1 MHEENI
7 LRIVIER
14 WRKKELSLHF
24 NQKVHK
30 ENTKKNEVWKVEEQA
45 LNARI

>member
-30 ENTKKNEVWKVEEQA
+30 ENTKKMKCGKWKSKH
-45 LNARI
+45 